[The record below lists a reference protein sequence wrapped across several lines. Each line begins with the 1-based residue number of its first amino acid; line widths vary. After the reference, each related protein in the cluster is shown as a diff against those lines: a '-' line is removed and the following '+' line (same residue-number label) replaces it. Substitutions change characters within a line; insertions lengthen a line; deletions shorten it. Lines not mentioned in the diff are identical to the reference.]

1 MKLTAVGLFKSAG
14 SSGEPIKLGFA
25 ADLTSFGYF
34 QRSTVADMMTFVS
47 RTVIKRTEQGSRQ
60 SVQEQDY
67 YCHVYVNRDGLGG
80 VAFVDKEY
88 PARAAFCVVYKAIDD
103 FIAAAGD
110 AWKAASADDTTAN
123 TVLEAC
129 LAKYQVGGVFLEVN
143 IACAWSAV

>member
-1 MKLTAVGLFKSAG
+1 MKLTSVGLFKATG
-14 SSGEPIKLGFA
+14 TEEPIKLGFA

-110 AWKAASADDTTAN
+110 SWKAASADDNTAN

-129 LAKYQVGGVFLEVN
+129 LAKYQVFWCVCVCVLKGLG
-143 IACAWSAV
+143 